1 VDDQPVF
8 VAAEIEDNSVVTYE
22 IDGTAELPLY
32 FGRIGPMR
40 LGRNREPRP
49 NWVNRSPINFFVLT
63 HAGTSRCL
71 IGRSLP
77 AAAHVREH
85 SVR

>member
-8 VAAEIEDNSVVTYE
+8 VAAEIEDNPVVTYE

-49 NWVNRSPINFFVLT
+49 NWAFGTRVTRPKFSQSAEGRSPAWRSCI
-63 HAGTSRCL
+63 TSP
-71 IGRSLP
+71 IW
-77 AAAHVREH
+77 
-85 SVR
+85 